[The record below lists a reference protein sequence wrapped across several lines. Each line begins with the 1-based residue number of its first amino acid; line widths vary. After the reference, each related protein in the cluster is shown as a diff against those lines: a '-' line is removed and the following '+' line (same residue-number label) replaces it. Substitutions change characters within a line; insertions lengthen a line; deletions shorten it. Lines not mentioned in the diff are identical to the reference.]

1 MKRETDKTGKRLV
14 LLAGAIAIVAGC
26 FTAYMPAILK
36 GGFIWDD
43 DLYVT
48 NNPLLT
54 APDGLRQIWFS
65 IDAPPPQYV
74 PLVYT
79 TISTTFWIEHQLWRF
94 NPAGY
99 HAVNVGIHCI
109 NALLL
114 WVILRRLGIPGA
126 WLTSAIFALHP
137 VQVESVAWIT
147 ERKNVLM
154 AFFGLL
160 MVLCWVEYVFGNK
173 GRQKAI
179 LLYAGSLLF
188 CVLALLSKATACTLP
203 AVLVLILWLKGSPI
217 GVKRLLEIVPYI
229 AIGFGTGLL
238 VIWRE
243 LRLGTGFL
251 NLGLQA
257 ADKLIIAGRALWFY
271 LWKLVWPVNLTFS
284 YPRWNID
291 ATDVWQYAW
300 PVSFAAVMVIAWLLR
315 KRTGRGITTGITFF
329 PAMLF
334 PMLGFFSLYT
344 FVYTFVADHY
354 QYLACIGPIAIVA
367 GIAAKVYRKSGENAK
382 FIIVS
387 AAGVLLITLGV
398 LTWRQC
404 GAYKN
409 SDTLW
414 ADTLNK
420 NPDSWLAHGQVG
432 ESLFGQGK
440 FDEALIH
447 LDRQLKLASYLKKIH
462 PMAYSDVYYCKGLIF
477 SAKGKLQEAAE
488 QFKLSLEIDDKS
500 ALVHY
505 LLADVLVKQGK
516 IEEATMH
523 LQRGFEIA
531 KAKGA
536 NNLAEEIRHRLETIE
551 KHKTGN

>member
-14 LLAGAIAIVAGC
+14 LLAGAIAIVVGC
-26 FTAYMPAILK
+26 LAAYMPAIK
-36 GGFIWDD
+36 AGFIWDD
-43 DLYVT
+43 NKYVT
-48 NNPLLT
+48 ENPLLT
-54 APDGLRQIWFS
+54 APDGLYRIWFS
-65 IDAPPPQYV
+65 TDSPSQYF
-74 PLVYT
+74 PLTYT
-79 TISTTFWIEHQLWRF
+79 LLRAEYQLWGL

-99 HAVNVGIHCI
+99 HTVNVAIHCI

-114 WVILRRLGIPGA
+114 WVILRRLSIPGA
-126 WLTSAIFALHP
+126 WLASAIFALHP

-147 ERKNVLM
+147 ERKNTLM
-154 AFFGLL
+154 LL
-160 MVLCWVEYVFGNK
+160 FSLLSILCWVKFVFDNQSD
-173 GRQKAI
+173 RKAV
-179 LLYAGSLLF
+179 LLYAGSLVF
-188 CVLALLSKATACTLP
+188 CALALFSKATACTLP
-203 AVLVLILWLKGSPI
+203 AALLLILWLKHSP
-217 GVKRLLEIVPYI
+217 VTPRRLAQIVPYI
-229 AIGFGTGLL
+229 AMGVGIGLL
-238 VIWRE
+238 VMWWE
-243 LRLGTGFL
+243 KHHQGMGV
-251 NLGLQA
+251 NLGLSSTE
-257 ADKLIIAGRALWFY
+257 KTLIAGRALWFY

-291 ATDVWQYAW
+291 ETDVWQYAW
-300 PVSFAAVMVIAWLLR
+300 PAASALVLVCAWIWR
-315 KRTGRGITTGITFF
+315 KRLGRGAVTAMLFF

-354 QYLACIGPIAIVA
+354 QYMASIGPIAIVA
-367 GIAAKVYRKSGENAK
+367 GIAATVYRRSGENAK
-382 FIIVS
+382 FIIVPAVS
-387 AAGVLLITLGV
+387 VLLITLGV

-404 GAYKN
+404 GIYKN

-414 ADTLNK
+414 ADTLKK
-420 NPDSWLAHGQVG
+420 NPDSWLAHGQTG

-447 LDRQLKLASYLKKIH
+447 LDRQLELASYLKKIH

-488 QFKLSLEIDDKS
+488 QFKLSLEIDEKS
-500 ALVHY
+500 AVAHY

-516 IEEATMH
+516 IEEAITH

-551 KHKTGN
+551 KQKTGD

>member
-1 MKRETDKTGKRLV
+1 MRRVVDKTGRRLV
-14 LLAGAIAIVAGC
+14 LLAGAMVIVVGC
-26 FTAYMPAILK
+26 FAAYIPALE

-43 DLYVT
+43 NLYVT
-48 NNPLLT
+48 DNPALT

-79 TISTTFWIEHQLWRF
+79 TICTTFWIEHQLWGF

-126 WLTSAIFALHP
+126 WLASAVFALHP

-154 AFFGLL
+154 LFFGLL

-173 GRQKAI
+173 GGRKAI

-188 CVLALLSKATACTLP
+188 CALALLSKATACTLP
-203 AVLVLILWLKGSPI
+203 GALVLILWFKGSSI
-217 GVKRLLEIVPYI
+217 TVKRLLEIVPYV

-257 ADKLIIAGRALWFY
+257 ADKIIIAGRALWFY

-291 ATDVWQYAW
+291 ATDVWQYGW
-300 PVSFAAVMVIAWLLR
+300 PVSFAAVIVVGWLLR
-315 KRTGRGITTGITFF
+315 KRMGRGIPAALIFF
-329 PAMLF
+329 PVMLF

-344 FVYTFVADHY
+344 FVYSFVADHY
-354 QYLACIGPIAIVA
+354 QYAACIGPIALV
-367 GIAAKVYRKSGENAK
+367 
-382 FIIVS
+382 
-387 AAGVLLITLGV
+387 AAGSSHVLRRLGASGRIFILSAGGILLLTLGV

-404 GAYKN
+404 GIYKD

-414 ADTLNK
+414 ADTLKK
-420 NPDSWLAHGQVG
+420 NPDSWMAHGHIG
-432 ESLFGQGK
+432 LSLFKQDK

-447 LDRQLKLASYLKKIH
+447 YDKQLELASYLKKIH
-462 PMAYSDVYYCKGLIF
+462 PMAYSDVYYHKALIF
-477 SAKGKLQEAAE
+477 TAKGRLGDAAE
-488 QFKLSLEIDDKS
+488 QYKKSLEVDDNS

-505 LLADVLVKQGK
+505 LLANILAKQGK
-516 IEEATMH
+516 VEEAAAH
-523 LQRGFEIA
+523 YRQGFEIA
-531 KAKGA
+531 RTKGA
-536 NNLAEEIRHRLETIE
+536 ENLAEDIRRRLEAVQ
-551 KHKTGN
+551 KQKTEN